1 MATIITLII
10 GLLPSVLKYTG
21 LNANL
26 DNLITSLSGALEGL
40 ITSLVAKQLGHQA
53 VDATILTTLQATLT
67 ALEAD
72 TSLDPTVLADIS
84 EAIAVLKGG
93 LTAFIAAQKITD
105 PSTLTPL
112 PTL

>member
-26 DNLITSLSGALEGL
+26 DNLITSLSGALGGL
-40 ITSLVAKQLGHQA
+40 ITSLVAKQP
-53 VDATILTTLQATLT
+53 VDATLLTTLQATLT